1 VNCRRPSSGSRLPTC
16 NEDAE
21 GSTPEYIVVGFGRE
35 RWLWIFGFVRAAMN
49 PLFSSS
55 DMTGDIV
62 WFSLRNLIESIGMRG
77 LIVGSMGTD
86 SRLTLTLL
94 FS

>member
-1 VNCRRPSSGSRLPTC
+1 VKCSRPSNGSRLPTC

-35 RWLWIFGFVRAAMN
+35 RWLWIFGFVRAATN

-77 LIVGSMGTD
+77 LIVGSIGTD